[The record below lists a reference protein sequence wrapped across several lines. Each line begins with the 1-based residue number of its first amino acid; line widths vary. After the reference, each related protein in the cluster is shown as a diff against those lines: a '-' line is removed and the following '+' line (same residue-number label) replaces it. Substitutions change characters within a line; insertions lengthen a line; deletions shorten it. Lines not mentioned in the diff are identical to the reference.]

1 MESSPDHEQL
11 PEMVLDA
18 ARLRRGLRVCLEDWQ
33 GAGIRDLLPP
43 ESGVLPQPV
52 SPPPTR
58 QTKAPGTTPQAPG
71 IATQAPEIT
80 PAQGLPEVPMH
91 RAQPARAE
99 VPEEVRAE
107 RTGSEQTAAT
117 SEQVASGKK
126 LVSAGGEVPPRD
138 EVVVSPQLPLTAGGT
153 PATDGA
159 SAAQTREEAL
169 AELAQRVA
177 QCTLCP
183 ELVRNRTQTVFG
195 VGNPYTEL
203 VFIGEAPGAEED
215 AQGIPFVGR
224 AGQLLT
230 NMITNGMG
238 MRREDVYICNILR
251 CRPPNNR
258 PPTHEEAARCRP
270 WLDATL
276 AIIQPKYI
284 CCLGSVAAQN
294 LLATDVPIGR
304 LRGRV
309 LEYNQAKVVCTYHP
323 AYLLRN
329 PGMKRQTWEDLKLLL
344 KLMGRP
350 IPR

>member
-1 MESSPDHEQL
+1 ML
-11 PEMVLDA
+11 
-18 ARLRRGLRVCLEDWQ
+18 
-33 GAGIRDLLPP
+33 
-43 ESGVLPQPV
+43 
-52 SPPPTR
+52 
-58 QTKAPGTTPQAPG
+58 
-71 IATQAPEIT
+71 
-80 PAQGLPEVPMH
+80 
-91 RAQPARAE
+91 
-99 VPEEVRAE
+99 
-107 RTGSEQTAAT
+107 
-117 SEQVASGKK
+117 
-126 LVSAGGEVPPRD
+126 RD
-138 EVVVSPQLPLTAGGT
+138 EVVVSPQLPLMAGGT

-169 AELAQRVA
+169 AELAQCVA
-177 QCTLCP
+177 RCALCP

-215 AQGIPFVGR
+215 AQGVPFVGR

-309 LEYNQAKVVCTYHP
+309 LEYSQAKVVCTYHP

-329 PGMKRQTWEDLKLLL
+329 PAMKRQTWEDLKLLL